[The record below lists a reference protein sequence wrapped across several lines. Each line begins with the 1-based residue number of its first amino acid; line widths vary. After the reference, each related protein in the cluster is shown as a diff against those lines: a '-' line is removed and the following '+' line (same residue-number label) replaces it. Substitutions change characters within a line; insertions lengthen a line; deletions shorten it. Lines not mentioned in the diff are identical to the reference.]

1 MLLIAAVVASPLPWI
16 LGTFG
21 TVYLVLVVPA
31 DGIMLYALAESFGD
45 PTAGQE
51 HIKIGMFVAA
61 ASFVIGRTVLV
72 L

>member
-1 MLLIAAVVASPLPWI
+1 LPWI
-16 LGTFG
+16 LGTLG

-31 DGIMLYALAESFGD
+31 DGIMLYALVESFGD
-45 PTAGQE
+45 PTAGQK